1 MISKTLGALL
11 LASYV
16 EAGNPDA
23 HGADYIAKS
32 AADKLDQLWTSINA
46 DHSTGNWIDLAG
58 VLAEGMEEVFN
69 SPGDEFP
76 CYWWGCRSK
85 DIHTVGVVSKVKFE
99 V

>member
-23 HGADYIAKS
+23 HSADYIKKS
-32 AADKLDQLWTSINA
+32 ASDKLDQLWTSINS
-46 DHSTGNWIDLAG
+46 DHGTGNWAGPAG
-58 VLAEGMEEVFN
+58 VLAEGIEEVFK

-76 CYWWGCRSK
+76 CY
-85 DIHTVGVVSKVKFE
+85 
-99 V
+99 